1 MKTHKDLDV
10 WKYSRE
16 FVSTV
21 YTLTKGFPRDEVY
34 GLISQIR
41 RSAVSIPS
49 NIAEDSARKGD
60 KEFIHFLYIALGSTA
75 ELETQ
80 LLLASDLGYLSNIND
95 YEISIGRI
103 RSMLLGL
110 VNYLEIRVEHDKC
123 KKDDVRKT

>member
-10 WKYSRE
+10 WKYSGE

-49 NIAEDSARKGD
+49 NIAEGSARKGD

-110 VNYLEIRVEHDKC
+110 VNYLEIRVEHDKR

>member
-49 NIAEDSARKGD
+49 NIAEGSARKGD

-80 LLLASDLGYLSNIND
+80 LLLASDLGYLSNINN

-110 VNYLEIRVEHDKC
+110 VNYLEIRVEHDKR
-123 KKDDVRKT
+123 KKDDVRKV